1 MLAQF
6 YRGEENMAF
15 DADEVPGD
23 QLDQVLVGETAICH
37 SLKTPLS
44 EIQLPQHQRA
54 LVGWFKSHDLHSA
67 LISLDKFPSL
77 GKPCV

>member
-1 MLAQF
+1 
-6 YRGEENMAF
+6 MAF

-54 LVGWFKSHDLHSA
+54 LVDGSSRM
-67 LISLDKFPSL
+67 ICTPR
-77 GKPCV
+77 